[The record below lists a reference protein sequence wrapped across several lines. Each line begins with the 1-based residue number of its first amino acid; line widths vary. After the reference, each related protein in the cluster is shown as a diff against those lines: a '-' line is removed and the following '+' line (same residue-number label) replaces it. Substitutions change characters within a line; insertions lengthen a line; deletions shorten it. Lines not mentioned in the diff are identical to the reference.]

1 MEPVTHLAELGDTLL
16 ATAREADSGRAAST
30 LFASPLL
37 RAVVIAL
44 TEGAALAE
52 HNAPPA
58 ATLQCLSGR
67 ARLWATGRD
76 WVLDAGGYAAIP
88 PERHGVDALTDCV
101 LLLTV
106 AAARAPQPVEVTVDA
121 SAPA

>member
-1 MEPVTHLAELGDTLL
+1 MEPVTHLAALGDSLL
-16 ATAREADSGRAAST
+16 ATARDAESGRAAST
-30 LFASPLL
+30 LFAAPQL

-44 TEGAALAE
+44 KEGAALAE

-58 ATLQCLSGR
+58 ATLQCLSGQ
-67 ARLWATGRD
+67 ARLWATGRE

-106 AAARAPQPVEVTVDA
+106 SGTRAPEPVELTLEA